1 MQTPNPLPEP
11 GWWLVINGDELYEVG
26 HCKGT
31 DNHGARVWCSTL
43 PDDAG
48 VYYWSVN
55 EGEAIWTPWDDPS
68 VSAVFPTLAEAE
80 AYIDAHRKPLAAAFV
95 LGQVGAY
102 ALRTPPRAPE
112 PPDDDPDR
120 LTCDVCGGVETAADL
135 TPDWNGE
142 TGAHRSCEARPET
155 VARYVVTIRH
165 RQGGDPYTPAMLRAV
180 AEVMAAA
187 LSAAGIEATA
197 TAEAMP
203 DPDRPCTFGDAAGT
217 PCGDGPDAHEWH
229 HDGTHTYE

>member
-1 MQTPNPLPEP
+1 MNTPNPLPEP
-11 GWWLVINGDELYEVG
+11 GWWLVINGDELYEVR
-26 HCKGT
+26 HCAPEHCT
-31 DNHGARVWCSTL
+31 ATL
-43 PDDAG
+43 ADAEG

-80 AYIDAHRKPLAAAFV
+80 AYMEAHRKPPRPFV
-95 LGQVGAY
+95 LGQVGMY

-112 PPDDDPDR
+112 TPDDDPDR
-120 LTCDVCGGVETAADL
+120 LACDVCGGVETAADL

-180 AEVMAAA
+180 ADVMAAALSAA
-187 LSAAGIEATA
+187 LSAAGIEAAA
-197 TAEAMP
+197 TAEP
-203 DPDRPCTFGDAAGT
+203 LP
-217 PCGDGPDAHEWH
+217 
-229 HDGTHTYE
+229 